1 MLEFLK
7 KKKRKRRGK
16 GGGRKR
22 RREEK
27 GGERVPSLCPI
38 HILPRILNAR
48 CIRELICLLAAIASE
63 ASKYGSLTSANRYY
77 IAIPEGGLLHSLL
90 CTPAC
95 GFNCCIIPPFFPGR
109 RCIRSGVA
117 AGGTFPGRAPPQ
129 RVQYPKFALPR
140 FPSHNPSN
148 LGVGFRL

>member
-1 MLEFLK
+1 MGLKSPAKQGICQQKADILLSWGQFSFEFLK

-63 ASKYGSLTSANRYY
+63 ASKYGSQTSANY
-77 IAIPEGGLLHSLL
+77 IAIPEG
-90 CTPAC
+90 
-95 GFNCCIIPPFFPGR
+95 
-109 RCIRSGVA
+109 
-117 AGGTFPGRAPPQ
+117 
-129 RVQYPKFALPR
+129 
-140 FPSHNPSN
+140 
-148 LGVGFRL
+148 